1 MDTTISRYVIEAD
14 HFAVGYGERTILHDI
29 TTKIERGSVTCICG
43 GSGCGKSTFL
53 RSTIGLVP
61 HKGGSVRVLG
71 EDVNA
76 LDEAEKAQFLS
87 RVGFMYQNGGLIN
100 SLTVLDNLKIPLMA
114 HTQLPDDVIE
124 ELVYHKLSQV
134 QLTHAVH
141 LLPGELSGGMLK
153 RAGFAR
159 AMILEPELVLSDEP
173 SAGLDPVTAADL
185 DALMVRLKEELG
197 MTLIVVTHDL
207 DSIRRIADRIV
218 MLDKGYVKFDG
229 PLDDALQ
236 SPLPLVKN
244 FFARASQEGHPG
256 MQSLWQRSGA
266 NGATRNH

>member
-1 MDTTISRYVIEAD
+1 MGTMQTNPEKYVVETE

-29 TTKIERGSVTCICG
+29 TTKIARGTVTCICG

-53 RSTIGLVP
+53 RATLGLVP
-61 HKGGSVRVLG
+61 HKSGQARVLG
-71 EDVNA
+71 ENVSELEGDRRS
-76 LDEAEKAQFLS
+76 QFLA
-87 RVGFMYQNGGLIN
+87 RIGFMYQNGGLIN
-100 SLTVLDNLKIPLMA
+100 SLTILENLKIPLRA
-114 HTQLPDDVIE
+114 HTNLHEKVIV
-124 ELVYHKLSQV
+124 ELIYHKLAQV

-159 AMILEPELVLSDEP
+159 AIILEPELVLSDEP

-185 DALMVRLKEELG
+185 DDLMVRLKKELG

-218 MLDKGYVKFDG
+218 MLDRGYVKFDG
-229 PLDDALQ
+229 PLSEALR
-236 SPLPLVKN
+236 STDPFVKH
-244 FFARASQEGHPG
+244 FFERAPSEGHAG
-256 MQSLWQRSGA
+256 ISSLWEALGQK
-266 NGATRNH
+266 

>member
-1 MDTTISRYVIEAD
+1 MSSEPSPYVIEAE

-29 TTKIERGSVTCICG
+29 TTKIARGSVTCICG

-71 EDVNA
+71 EDVNS
-76 LDEAEKAQFLS
+76 LDDDARSEFLS

-114 HTQLPDDVIE
+114 HTKLPDDVIE
-124 ELVYHKLSQV
+124 ELVYHKLAQV

-159 AMILEPELVLSDEP
+159 AMVLEPELVLSDEP

-185 DALMVRLKEELG
+185 DALMIRLKEELG

-207 DSIRRIADRIV
+207 DSIKRIADRIV

-229 PLDDALQ
+229 PLNEALNCD
-236 SPLPLVKN
+236 LPLVRN
-244 FFARASQEGHPG
+244 FFARASNEGHPG
-256 MQSLWQRSGA
+256 VQSLWQKYRD
-266 NGATRNH
+266 

>member
-1 MDTTISRYVIEAD
+1 MTPDPSKYVVEAD
-14 HFAVGYGERTILHDI
+14 HFAVGYGDRTILHDI
-29 TTKIERGSVTCICG
+29 SVKIRRGTVTCICG

-53 RSTIGLVP
+53 RATLGLVP
-61 HKGGSVRVLG
+61 HMGGEARVLG
-71 EDVNA
+71 ENVNE
-76 LDEAEKAQFLS
+76 LEGDSRSQFLS

-100 SLTVLDNLKIPLMA
+100 SLTILENLMIPLKA
-114 HTQLPDDVIE
+114 HTNLHEKVME
-124 ELVYHKLSQV
+124 ELVYHKLAQV

-159 AMILEPELVLSDEP
+159 AIVLEPELVLSDEP

-185 DALMVRLKEELG
+185 DDLMVRLKNELG
-197 MTLIVVTHDL
+197 ISLIVVTHDL

-229 PLDDALQ
+229 PLADALA
-236 SPLPLVKN
+236 STDPFVKN
-244 FFARASQEGHPG
+244 FFDRAPSHGHAG
-256 MQSLWQRSGA
+256 VSSLWQEIQKE
-266 NGATRNH
+266 

>member
-1 MDTTISRYVIEAD
+1 MHEGLSPYVVEAE
-14 HFAVGYGERTILHDI
+14 HFAVGYGERTILHDVTARI
-29 TTKIERGSVTCICG
+29 ARGSVTWSCG
-43 GSGCGKSTFL
+43 GAGCGKSTFL
-53 RSTIGLVP
+53 RSAIGLVP

-76 LDEAEKAQFLS
+76 LEGEARAAFLS

-100 SLTVLDNLKIPLMA
+100 SLSVLENLKIPLMA
-114 HTQLPDDVIE
+114 HTGLPDDVIE
-124 ELVYHKLSQV
+124 ELVYHKLAQV
-134 QLTHAVH
+134 QLSHAVH

-159 AMILEPELVLSDEP
+159 ALILEPELVLSDEP

-229 PLDDALQ
+229 TLSEAL
-236 SPLPLVKN
+236 SSELPLVKN

-256 MQSLWQRSGA
+256 VESLWQRL
-266 NGATRNH
+266 NHE

>member
-1 MDTTISRYVIEAD
+1 MTKPLSTYVVEAD
-14 HFAVGYGERTILHDI
+14 HFAVGYGERTILHDV
-29 TTKIERGSVTCICG
+29 TTKIMRGSVTCICG

-53 RSTIGLVP
+53 RAIIGLVP

-76 LDEAEKAQFLS
+76 LDEAAREEFLS

-100 SLTVLDNLKIPLMA
+100 SISVLENLKIPLMA
-114 HTQLPDDVIE
+114 HTKLSEDVVE
-124 ELVYHKLSQV
+124 ELVYHKLAQV
-134 QLTHAVH
+134 QMTHAVH

-185 DALMVRLKEELG
+185 DVLMVRLKQELG

-207 DSIRRIADRIV
+207 DSIKRIADRIV
-218 MLDKGYVKFDG
+218 MLESGYVRFDG
-229 PLDDALQ
+229 TLSEALA
-236 SPLPLVKN
+236 SDLPLVKN
-244 FFARASQEGHPG
+244 FFARASKEGHPG
-256 MQSLWQRSGA
+256 VQSLWQHYEGA
-266 NGATRNH
+266 

>member
-1 MDTTISRYVIEAD
+1 MQTNPEKYVVEAE

-29 TTKIERGSVTCICG
+29 TTKIARGTVTCICG

-53 RSTIGLVP
+53 RATLGLVP
-61 HKGGSVRVLG
+61 HKGGEARVLG
-71 EDVNA
+71 ENVNE
-76 LDEAEKAQFLS
+76 LEGDRRSKFLA
-87 RVGFMYQNGGLIN
+87 RIGFMYQNGGLIN
-100 SLTVLDNLKIPLMA
+100 SLTILENLKIPLKA
-114 HTQLPDDVIE
+114 HTNLSEKVIV
-124 ELVYHKLSQV
+124 ELIYHKLAQV

-159 AMILEPELVLSDEP
+159 AIILEPELVLSDEP

-185 DALMVRLKEELG
+185 DDLMVRLKNELG
-197 MTLIVVTHDL
+197 ITLIVVTHDL

-229 PLDDALQ
+229 PLNEALQ
-236 SPLPLVKN
+236 SSEPMVKN
-244 FFARASQEGHPG
+244 FFDRAPSLGHAG
-256 MQSLWQRSGA
+256 IGSLWEKLGKQ
-266 NGATRNH
+266 